1 MRAHST
7 LTRRLLASTVPAA
20 LLLSLGAQPARTD
33 PMIGTVMNSYGLPGA
48 VDTPTAE
55 MLPDATLGATL
66 SYSDLAR
73 RNTLVF
79 QVLPRLTVALR
90 YSRFDI
96 RPDSDGV
103 LTSDER
109 RGYVWDRSFD
119 LRYQILDEAE
129 SGWRPAVAIGL
140 QDFMGTGFYSSEYI
154 VATKTITPRLRVSAG
169 LGWGRLASSGGIGSP
184 FGDREP
190 PDTGE
195 GGKPNVDQWFRGEAA
210 PFVSATWQATDKL
223 ALSAEY
229 SGDDYSCETGN
240 ADECRRAV
248 WLDDKDELKNHINL
262 GVSYKFGENYE
273 LGAFVLGGQHFGLQ
287 FSVAMDPRQSPF
299 PSGLEKAPAPVRP
312 RPAPAADPDGWSG
325 AWSADPTAQPAIQKA
340 LGDTLAKEGQMLE
353 SMALDA
359 NRAEVRIRNNRYIQ
373 QAEAVGRTARLMT
386 RALPP
391 SVETFVITSSEDGLP
406 TSSVTLRRS
415 DVERLE
421 NSEAGRI
428 ASVAVVSDADPRPGN
443 LVRAPGEF
451 PRFRWA
457 LKPYVSTSLFDP
469 DEPFRYELGAEAV
482 AEYEMTPGLV
492 LAGSVRQRV
501 LGTTKQ
507 EGPGGMDP
515 DEYEDLDTDYDE
527 NGVPRVRSDSR
538 MYSGN
543 KSPTIPRLTL
553 SYYAKPVEAVYTR
566 LTVGLIERAY
576 AGVSA
581 EALWYPTNS
590 QLALGAEINRVRK
603 RDFRDAF
610 GLRDYEVTTGHL
622 SAYYEFQNG
631 IAAQLDVGQYLAGD
645 RGATLTVSRQFA
657 NGWRVGAWVTK
668 TDMSEEDFGE
678 GSFDKGVSLSI
689 PLGWGT
695 GDPSLRRVGGDI
707 RSLSRDGGARL
718 RVDGRLYDKVR
729 ESQSGQLYQG
739 WGRFWR

>member
-7 LTRRLLASTVPAA
+7 LTRRLMASTMPVA
-20 LLLSLGAQPARTD
+20 LLLSLGPAAVQAD
-33 PMIGTVMNSYGLPGA
+33 PLIGRNYNSYGLPGA
-48 VDTPTAE
+48 IDTPSAE

-79 QVLPRLTVALR
+79 QALPRLTVALR
-90 YSRFDI
+90 YGRFDI
-96 RPDSDGV
+96 TDDGIGEP
-103 LTSDER
+103 TNDER

-119 LRYQILDEAE
+119 LRYQFMDENPN
-129 SGWRPAVAIGL
+129 GWRPAMAIGL
-140 QDFMGTGFYSSEYI
+140 QDFMGTGFYSAEYI
-154 VATKTITPRLRVSAG
+154 VATKTINPRLRVSAG
-169 LGWGRLASSGGIGSP
+169 LGWGRLASSGSIGS
-184 FGDREP
+184 FGDRGG
-190 PDTGE
+190 PDEDT
-195 GGKPNVDQWFRGEAA
+195 GGKPNVDQWFRGDVA
-210 PFVSATWQATDKL
+210 PFASVTWQATDKL

-229 SGDDYSCETGN
+229 SGDDYACETGD
-240 ADECRRAV
+240 ADNCAREIWV
-248 WLDDKDELKNHINL
+248 GDKDELSNNINL
-262 GVSYKFGENYE
+262 GATYQMGPNYQ
-273 LGAFVLGGQHFGLQ
+273 LGAYVLGGKQFGVQ
-287 FSVAMDPRQSPF
+287 FSVAMDPRQAPF
-299 PSGLEKAPAPVRP
+299 PSGLEKAPAPVRA
-312 RPAPAADPDGWSG
+312 RPAPSADPDGWSG

-340 LGDTLAKEGQMLE
+340 LGDALSKEGQTLE

-421 NSEAGRI
+421 NSEAGQI
-428 ASVAVVSDADPRPGN
+428 ANVAVVTDADPRPGN
-443 LVRAPGEF
+443 LVLNTEEF

-457 LKPYVSTSLFDP
+457 IKPYVATSLFDP

-482 AEYEMTPGLV
+482 MEYELTPGLV

-501 LGTTKQ
+501 AGTTKQ
-507 EGPGGMDP
+507 EAPGGMDP
-515 DEYEDLDTDYDE
+515 DEYEDLDTDYDA

-543 KSPTIPRLTL
+543 KRPTIPRLTL
-553 SYYAKPVEAVYTR
+553 AYYAKPTETVYTR
-566 LTVGLIERAY
+566 LTVGLLERSFG
-576 AGVSA
+576 GVSA

-590 QLALGAEINRVRK
+590 PLALGAEINRVKK

-610 GLRDYEVTTGHL
+610 SFRDYEVTTGHV

-631 IAAQLDVGQYLAGD
+631 ITAELDVGKYLAGD
-645 RGATLTVSRQFA
+645 NGATLTVSRQFA
-657 NGWRVGAWVTK
+657 NGWKVGAWVTK

-678 GSFDKGVSLSI
+678 GSFDKGVTISI

-707 RSLSRDGGARL
+707 RSLSRDGGSRL